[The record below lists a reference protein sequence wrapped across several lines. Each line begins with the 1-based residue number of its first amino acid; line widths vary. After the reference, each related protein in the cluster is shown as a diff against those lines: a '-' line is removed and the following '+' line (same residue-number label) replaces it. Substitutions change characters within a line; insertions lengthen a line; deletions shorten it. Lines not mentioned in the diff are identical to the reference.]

1 MKKFILSILIL
12 IPVLTNAQIFQGGID
27 FGMSASQI
35 DGDGR
40 GGYHKLG
47 PAFSVY
53 TSMQLN
59 DTWSI
64 YSGVGYVLKG
74 AGSGS
79 KYEYFQTNLNYA
91 EIPLVAEY
99 SPFNNISFS
108 AGLIYAYLIKGV
120 NKTTYGNFD
129 ENYLGLLKNEV
140 SSFFSLNY
148 KISKQLTA
156 RFSYNYSLFPVTKYQ
171 SSFLKTNI
179 LMYYI
184 FYNTNTSML
193 WFNNSIRLTLR
204 YQIFSSDR
212 QNETNL

>member
-1 MKKFILSILIL
+1 ML
-12 IPVLTNAQIFQGGID
+12 PVLIDAQIFQGGIE

-35 DGDGR
+35 DGDGQ

-59 DTWSI
+59 NTWSI

-91 EIPLVAEY
+91 QIPLLAEF

-108 AGLIYAYLIKGV
+108 AGLIYAYLIKGIY
-120 NKTTYGNFD
+120 KTTYANFD
-129 ENYLGLLKNEV
+129 ENDLNLLKNEI

-148 KISKQLTA
+148 KISDNLTA
-156 RFSYNYSLFPVTKYQ
+156 RFSHNYSVFPISKYQ
-171 SSFLKTNI
+171 SSILTTNI
-179 LMYYI
+179 LMYYL
-184 FYNTNTSML
+184 FYNTNTSAL
-193 WFNNSIRLTLR
+193 WFNNSIILTLR
-204 YQIFSSDR
+204 YQIFSSGR